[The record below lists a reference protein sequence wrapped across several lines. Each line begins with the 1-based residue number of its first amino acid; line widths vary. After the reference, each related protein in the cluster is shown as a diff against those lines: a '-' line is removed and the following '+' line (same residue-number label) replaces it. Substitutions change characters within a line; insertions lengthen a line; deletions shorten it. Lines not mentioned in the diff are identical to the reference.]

1 MDSKNIIFFGGTGLI
16 GNSVLNLLNK
26 KESKIY
32 AFSRQ
37 NLVNKLE
44 NVKEVI
50 FNFNTLEADIDLNNW
65 DHVYICLGR
74 RLKVWE
80 LIYIRKKD
88 RENHFK
94 IEHDYIINKPPKEHH
109 YVVEKPPDRGII
121 PRTGFQGALLR
132 QFWARQGALL

>member
-37 NLVNKLE
+37 NLVNKFE

-50 FNFNTLEADIDLNNW
+50 FN
-65 DHVYICLGR
+65 
-74 RLKVWE
+74 
-80 LIYIRKKD
+80 
-88 RENHFK
+88 
-94 IEHDYIINKPPKEHH
+94 
-109 YVVEKPPDRGII
+109 
-121 PRTGFQGALLR
+121 
-132 QFWARQGALL
+132 